1 MNYLRA
7 ISMAC
12 AVAGGCLTTP
22 GTAAE
27 ETRPTSTP
35 AVQTCEID
43 ARGQDIR
50 HFVAQV
56 SRLTGRPFVIGP
68 GVQGTVTV
76 VSTTA
81 LDPDS
86 VYELLLSVLRV
97 HGFGAYSVGDIVH
110 VVQNPALVKQTG
122 DGGDNGLRR
131 ARQAIV
137 TRVVPARNVAAVEL
151 AEVLRPLIPRYGH
164 VAAVANSNIVI
175 VSDHAD
181 NIERLMRIVAEIDVA
196 SE

>member
-12 AVAGGCLTTP
+12 AVAGWCLTIP
-22 GTAAE
+22 ETAAQ
-27 ETRPTSTP
+27 ETRETSAP
-35 AVQTCEID
+35 DAQTWEID

-50 HFVAQV
+50 AFVTQV
-56 SRLTGRPFVIGP
+56 SQLTGRPFVIGP
-68 GVQGTVTV
+68 GIKGTVTV

-86 VYELLLSVLRV
+86 VHELLLSVLRV

-122 DGGDNGLRR
+122 GGGDNGLSR

-151 AEVLRPLIPRYGH
+151 AEILRPLIPQYGH

-181 NIERLMRIVAEIDVA
+181 NIERLLRIVAEIDVVN
-196 SE
+196 E